1 MERPDDQPA
10 PVAVDNDFETD
21 SAYAESFNSYTT
33 SLASSALDYRYELGR
48 RYHSYRSGR
57 HFLPNDEQE
66 QDRMDLTHAEMMLLL
81 DNNLFLAPI
90 KTPQRVI
97 DLGTGTG
104 IWAIDFADIAPEA
117 QVIGND
123 LSPIQPGH
131 VRNQ

>member
-1 MERPDDQPA
+1 
-10 PVAVDNDFETD
+10 
-21 SAYAESFNSYTT
+21 
-33 SLASSALDYRYELGR
+33 
-48 RYHSYRSGR
+48 
-57 HFLPNDEQE
+57 
-66 QDRMDLTHAEMMLLL
+66 MDLTHAEMMLLL